1 MTTSKNNKQEAKVQG
16 AELSVV
22 CDGLLSRIFR
32 RPNEENARGIV
43 VAITSA
49 HPQAGVSHIT
59 TALAS
64 ALDSGG
70 DRFTMLLN
78 GRYMSTSDDSAV
90 ASENQ
95 ARGRTSANLW
105 KRHRPDGTYDNWH
118 HMHSRLAIYLEKLR
132 REYRYILIDCPSL
145 REAEHAVILAPLVDG
160 MVLVVEANRTQK
172 DQFRYAERTI
182 ENAGGRILGHVLNK
196 RTYVI
201 PDWLHR
207 KMEAVGI

>member
-1 MTTSKNNKQEAKVQG
+1 MQG
-16 AELSVV
+16 SDLNIV
-22 CDGLLSRIFR
+22 CDGLLSRIFQ
-32 RPNEENARGIV
+32 RPSEENTRGVV
-43 VAITSA
+43 VAVTSA
-49 HPQAGVSHIT
+49 HPRAGVSHIT

-64 ALDSGG
+64 ALDQGG

-78 GRYMSTSDDSAV
+78 GRYMSTSSDDSAD
-90 ASENQ
+90 SESRSQ
-95 ARGRTSANLW
+95 GRAIANLW
-105 KRHRPDGTYDNWH
+105 QRHRSDGSRDNWH
-118 HMHSRLAIYLEKLR
+118 AMHTRLAIYLEKLR

-145 REAEHAVILAPLVDG
+145 RESEHAVILAPLVDG
-160 MVLVVEANRTQK
+160 IVLVTEANRTQK
-172 DQFRYAERTI
+172 DQFLYAERTI